1 MSLLGVLCIFKGH
14 HWPPPNWSIHRSI
27 KLADIQT
34 IGQFLTPLVGALTG
48 LQFDNL
54 LPYRGSVE
62 VYSFSLKYV
71 SPPHPVLGERSSCHS
86 DRHAMT
92 VCVQSYIQMRISTWN
107 GKKLNIFVASAHR
120 TAYRYV
126 GNEFPAEFASWP
138 GVKRKRW
145 RRCRWRVAARNSM
158 SAPMPTTHNDG
169 YRIIRLHFAVDCG
182 WVRANTCSEVHLPSV
197 PRIHT
202 HHTTCSMN
210 NGSTIAYK
218 ITISAPIITSTFHFR
233 ISLYFCVFY
242 KFSYHQIFV
251 LLL

>member
-48 LQFDNL
+48 FQFDNL

-145 RRCRWRVAARNSM
+145 RRCRWQQEIRCQRPCPLHTMTATELSDCTLRWTVVECE
-158 SAPMPTTHNDG
+158 PTPAVKFTFRRCRAYTHTTQRAQWIMEVRLHIKLQ
-169 YRIIRLHFAVDCG
+169 YLHQSSLRHFTFAYHSTFVYFISFHIIRYSC
-182 WVRANTCSEVHLPSV
+182 
-197 PRIHT
+197 
-202 HHTTCSMN
+202 
-210 NGSTIAYK
+210 
-218 ITISAPIITSTFHFR
+218 
-233 ISLYFCVFY
+233 FCC
-242 KFSYHQIFV
+242 K
-251 LLL
+251 